1 MNNKVLPDP
10 PAVRRR
16 WLCCFAI
23 PCLLWAGLVL
33 AAPAVAA
40 ASVVVAFDSRM
51 PTSVVDQRGVMQA
64 LHEAQIEATLVDI
77 SAVPFD
83 SGLLA
88 RRHIVVLCDLTLS
101 AVQAGVL
108 EQWVHDG
115 GGLLASGAAGVGLE
129 ALTGTGALAPLAID
143 LTEVTM
149 PAAHPVAHGTHWQGP
164 ITQTP
169 PMPAAE
175 IPSTVQLLYINRA
188 WPAWG
193 ASGGDGTM
201 IGHWDGDDGTAAIVA
216 AERGAGR
223 VVWSGALPGAYS
235 DWDWPHSWRT
245 VVVAAVQ
252 WLRGSGVHAEL
263 GYWPHAHRA
272 AMVFTAD
279 TESTRMGVAVPALLD
294 IFAEFGLQR
303 FGTFFMLGRAD
314 GDDPVFD
321 YGGALEHPEVVRAI
335 IAAGAEVAGHGDVH
349 RRFNGQS
356 LAVQRARLQAMLDII
371 EPILAESGDA
381 LLGFRAPYLS
391 GDLTTSPALADVGIA
406 YDSSDADVWSETTLP
421 FFDGHIYQLPPG
433 TPMDWHLLEVYGL
446 DDTTVT
452 TLFVDKIDYVMSR
465 RGMFAWLTHPWVIEP
480 HLDIVRGVLAA
491 ATAHDDLWLTRMDD
505 IAVWWAQREELR
517 LAWQSDEQTAKRL
530 RLHNPGAA
538 AIDGASVWLRLPTA
552 PGTWQASIDGEP
564 VPMHERVHGGVPFL
578 VAVVPRLEAG
588 AQVDIELD
596 RQRPARVFAD
606 GFEGG

>member
-1 MNNKVLPDP
+1 
-10 PAVRRR
+10 
-16 WLCCFAI
+16 
-23 PCLLWAGLVL
+23 
-33 AAPAVAA
+33 
-40 ASVVVAFDSRM
+40 
-51 PTSVVDQRGVMQA
+51 MQA